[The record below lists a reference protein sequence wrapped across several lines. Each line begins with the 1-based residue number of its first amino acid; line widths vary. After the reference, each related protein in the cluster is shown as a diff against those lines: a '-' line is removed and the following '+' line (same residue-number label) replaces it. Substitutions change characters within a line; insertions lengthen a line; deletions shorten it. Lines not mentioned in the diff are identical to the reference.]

1 VKKIKAIWELTRLD
15 HGIMIVI
22 AIFIGS
28 VITKGLPSINK
39 FLFAILTGIFLEAAA
54 FSLNDYFD
62 LEIDKKNERNDR
74 PLVRGDLKPSTAVL
88 IYAIFLPAGM
98 VASMMINNACFIIA
112 LINAIFAT
120 LYDIKLKEIKIVGNF
135 YIAFT
140 MAIPFIFGA
149 AAVSKNVPSII
160 WTIFLI
166 AFLAGAGREIMKDV
180 MDFEGDALKNIKSFP
195 SYFGKEAANLIASIF
210 FILSVAL
217 SIIPFFINIDKSYYH
232 DLIYIVIVMIADA
245 ILVYISITIIKNVGK
260 DYMSK
265 CRKLTLVAI
274 LIGLIAFLIGA
285 LV

>member
-1 VKKIKAIWELTRLD
+1 MDIRKDKLRMVN
-15 HGIMIVI
+15 
-22 AIFIGS
+22 IFIL
-28 VITKGLPSINK
+28 I
-39 FLFAILTGIFLEAAA
+39 
-54 FSLNDYFD
+54 
-62 LEIDKKNERNDR
+62 
-74 PLVRGDLKPSTAVL
+74 PL
-88 IYAIFLPAGM
+88 
-98 VASMMINNACFIIA
+98 
-112 LINAIFAT
+112 
-120 LYDIKLKEIKIVGNF
+120 
-135 YIAFT
+135 
-140 MAIPFIFGA
+140 
-149 AAVSKNVPSII
+149 II

-232 DLIYIVIVMIADA
+232 DLIYIAIVMIADA
-245 ILVYISITIIKNVGK
+245 ILVYISITIIKDVGK